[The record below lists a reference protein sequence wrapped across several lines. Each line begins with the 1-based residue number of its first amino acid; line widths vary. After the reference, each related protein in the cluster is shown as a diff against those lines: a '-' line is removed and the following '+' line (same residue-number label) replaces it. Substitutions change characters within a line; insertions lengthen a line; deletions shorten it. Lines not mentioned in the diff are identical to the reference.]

1 MSVRST
7 FVGTAAFLAVVGAL
21 LARAVTV
28 HSVAYA
34 PLIYRATVNNNDLSS
49 VEGLAPPGSF
59 VELWYRQ
66 RNFIEGN
73 PSNPSDPFSWCPWK
87 NKGTPVRI
95 GWTWAD
101 NTGVFRLKNL
111 EQATSVMLFPPKGAG
126 GSCEGGIH
134 TELLPRACDAPGIN
148 CSAFSAPTLDWLNI
162 VKGGGTAQAAGAE
175 TGGEQAAIAIADGP
189 DTGTQW
195 GDMTDVDQNSI
206 DTTQAGFVV
215 GQHVSWRCGAGGTA
229 VCPSIAVHDASTAL
243 SADAEYPFILAT
255 LQSHRHGGSFIA
267 AAAAVRNQPLG
278 FTVNVNVKFRGR
290 LDVNLGCDRKQPFDF
305 SRGLVS

>member
-1 MSVRST
+1 MRST
-7 FVGTAAFLAVVGAL
+7 FVGTAAFLVAVGAL

-34 PLIYRATVNNNDLSS
+34 PLIYRATVNNNDLDS

-73 PSNPSDPFSWCPWK
+73 PSIPSDPFSWCPWK
-87 NKGTPVRI
+87 NSGTAVRI

-101 NTGVFRLKNL
+101 QAGVFRLKNL
-111 EQATSVMLFPPKGAG
+111 REATTVMLFPAKGAG
-126 GSCEGGIH
+126 GTCAGGIY
-134 TELLPRACDAPGIN
+134 TELLPRACDAPGVN
-148 CSAFSAPTLDWLNI
+148 CSAWAAPTLNWLN
-162 VKGGGTAQAAGAE
+162 VLKGGGTAQATGAE
-175 TGGEQAAIAIADGP
+175 TGAEQAAIAIADGP

-195 GDMTDVDQNSI
+195 GDMNDVDQNAI
-206 DTTQAGFVV
+206 DTTQPGFAI

-229 VCPSIAVHDASTAL
+229 VCPSIAVHDASTAI
-243 SADAEYPFILAT
+243 SADAEYPFLLGT
-255 LQSHRHGGSFIA
+255 LQAHRHGGSFVA
-267 AAAAVRNQPLG
+267 AAAAVRNQTLG
-278 FTVNVNVKFRGR
+278 FTVNVNVKFRGS
-290 LDVNLGCDRKQPFDF
+290 LDINLGCDNKKSFDF